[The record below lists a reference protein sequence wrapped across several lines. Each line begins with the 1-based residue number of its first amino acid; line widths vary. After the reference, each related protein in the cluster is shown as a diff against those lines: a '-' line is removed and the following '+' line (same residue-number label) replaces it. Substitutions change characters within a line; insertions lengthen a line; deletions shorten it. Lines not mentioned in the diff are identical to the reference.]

1 MMPIENLK
9 KAKVG
14 HGQMRVKLR
23 KRQKF
28 LFILLVLEVYVRER
42 LVYCPPTRGE
52 SIETTSLPTTNLR
65 SLSDSR
71 EFGLRNLKVRG
82 VDVDLIFESSGVKG
96 SVSVLKRSM
105 DCV

>member
-1 MMPIENLK
+1 MPIENLK
-9 KAKVG
+9 KEKVG
-14 HGQMRVKLR
+14 QGQMRVKQR

-42 LVYCPPTRGE
+42 LVYCPTTRGE

-65 SLSDSR
+65 SWSDSR
-71 EFGLRNLKVRG
+71 EFSLRNLKVRG